1 MKKLLLLVLVA
12 VFVSCKQ
19 EITVLSAKRIVIVP
33 GVKSA
38 KEYATYKIKVENNS
52 NERIKVDS
60 VLINHENVCYKP
72 SFILLKEGSPTQLF
86 ELDEQGNYT
95 LSISLLNVQPEKNNC
110 ELGANSASIFISKGN
125 VNKEIK
131 IKAFTEERKNRR

>member
-19 EITVLSAKRIVIVP
+19 EITVVSAKRIVIVP

-38 KEYATYKIKVENNS
+38 KEYATYKIKFINNS

-60 VLINHENVCYKP
+60 VLINDENVCYSS
-72 SFILLKEGSPTQLF
+72 SFTLLKEGSPTQLF

-95 LSISLLNVQPEKNNC
+95 LSISLLNVLPEKNNC
-110 ELGANSASIFISKGN
+110 ELTTNSVSIFISKEN
-125 VNKEIK
+125 INKEIK
-131 IKAFTEERKNRR
+131 IRAFTVERKNRR

>member
-1 MKKLLLLVLVA
+1 MKKFLLLFLVTVL
-12 VFVSCKQ
+12 VSCKQ

-38 KEYATYKIKVENNS
+38 KEYATYKIKFKNNS
-52 NERIKVDS
+52 DKRIKIDS
-60 VLINHENVCYKP
+60 VLINNKNVCYKP
-72 SFILLKEGSPTQLF
+72 MFILLKEGFPKQLF

-95 LSISLLNVQPEKNNC
+95 ISISLLNVQPEKNNC
-110 ELGANSASIFISKGN
+110 ELATNSASIFISKENG
-125 VNKEIK
+125 NKEVK